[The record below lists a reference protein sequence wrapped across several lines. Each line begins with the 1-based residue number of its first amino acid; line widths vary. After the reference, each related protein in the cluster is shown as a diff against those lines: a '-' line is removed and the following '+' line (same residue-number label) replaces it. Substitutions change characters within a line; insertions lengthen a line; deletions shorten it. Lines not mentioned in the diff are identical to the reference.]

1 MKQKTLDT
9 TYTADYDLY
18 HNVDDNSSNKSSS
31 RKENERI
38 IGYNTEFLD
47 KSNQQLFSLD
57 LESNID
63 NLTKEDSLLEYNETN
78 NILSKHKL
86 KFNLML
92 SKYSK
97 SIHCKDFNYHQLNS
111 SINELDTTNGELDKS
126 IILFHSDYDKND
138 NCNVGI
144 HHGTVNDVITDD
156 IGHIIASIK
165 ITVCEYRKF
174 AQYYWNN
181 LETFYVCCYI
191 KPK

>member
-1 MKQKTLDT
+1 MEQKTLDT
-9 TYTADYDLY
+9 IYTADYDLY

-38 IGYNTEFLD
+38 IGYNTELLD
-47 KSNQQLFSLD
+47 KSNQQLFSLN

-63 NLTKEDSLLEYNETN
+63 NLTKEDSLLEYDETN

-126 IILFHSDYDKND
+126 IILFHSDYEKND

-144 HHGTVNDVITDD
+144 NHGTVNDVITDD

-165 ITVCEYRKF
+165 SE
-174 AQYYWNN
+174 
-181 LETFYVCCYI
+181 
-191 KPK
+191 

>member
-1 MKQKTLDT
+1 MEQKTLDT
-9 TYTADYDLY
+9 IYTADYDLY
-18 HNVDDNSSNKSSS
+18 YNVDDNSSNKSSG

-38 IGYNTEFLD
+38 IGYNTKLLD

-63 NLTKEDSLLEYNETN
+63 NLTKEDSLLEYDETN

-111 SINELDTTNGELDKS
+111 SINELDTTNRELDKS
-126 IILFHSDYDKND
+126 IILFHSDYEKND

-144 HHGTVNDVITDD
+144 NHGTVNDVITDD

-165 ITVCEYRKF
+165 SE
-174 AQYYWNN
+174 
-181 LETFYVCCYI
+181 
-191 KPK
+191 

>member
-1 MKQKTLDT
+1 MEQKTLDT

-18 HNVDDNSSNKSSS
+18 HNVDDNSSNKSSTT
-31 RKENERI
+31 KENGSI
-38 IGYNTEFLD
+38 IGYDTELLD
-47 KSNQQLFSLD
+47 KSNQQLFSLN

-92 SKYSK
+92 SKYSN
-97 SIHCKDFNYHQLNS
+97 SIHCKDSNYHQLNS

-126 IILFHSDYDKND
+126 IILFHNDYDKND
-138 NCNVGI
+138 KCNVGI
-144 HHGTVNDVITDD
+144 NHGTVNDVITGD

-165 ITVCEYRKF
+165 SE
-174 AQYYWNN
+174 
-181 LETFYVCCYI
+181 
-191 KPK
+191 